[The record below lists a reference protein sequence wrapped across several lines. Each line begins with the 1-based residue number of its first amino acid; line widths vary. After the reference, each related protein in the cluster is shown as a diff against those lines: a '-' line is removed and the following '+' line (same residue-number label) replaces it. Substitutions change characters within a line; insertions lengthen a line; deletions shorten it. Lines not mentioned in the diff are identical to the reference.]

1 MQGEISVPGTPVGA
15 VYLAV
20 EREHQCYG
28 VFGHGIGR
36 IGRYP
41 DYRDA
46 VLGGGFQID
55 VVETRAAQG
64 DQPYTH
70 AGQLPDGWGIR
81 RVIDEDADRIGAL
94 CQGYVVDVQVAAVVF
109 DPYPVVGVD
118 PVERFAVVGLCPEKM
133 VFMAYISFNYN
144 VFVEAVL
151 SIPFTDCAKSG
162 RFVAQTVSKAIRPS
176 FGSDFEALC
185 LMALFCPVCFL
196 NKHAMRNPRERIR
209 NSRGYKWWILS
220 LVMLGTFMAVMD
232 VTVVNVGLP
241 TIMSVFHIPISTA
254 EWVITAYMITMTLM
268 LPSAGWIAD
277 RIGNKR
283 MYILGLVL
291 FTFGSW
297 LCGRAG
303 SDMFLISARALQ
315 GFGSGIIQ
323 SLGLAIVTR
332 EFPPQ
337 QRGLALGLWSVA
349 AAASISFG
357 PLIGGYLVDDYSWHL
372 IFDVNVPVGLAAILF
387 AIFIQKEWRGAR
399 AGSFDWPGFLCVVCF
414 MPLLIFA
421 LARGNSPSNPEG
433 WSSPEVIGCFAVAAA
448 ALIVFIV
455 RELRCENPLLNLKL
469 LGERN
474 FGVSMAVLAIF
485 GIGMLGGTYLLPLYM
500 QKGLG
505 YTAIM
510 AGSVFLPVGLIQGV
524 LSTCSGFLTR
534 YVKPLFIAVTG
545 ILVMTLSFYFASR
558 FTLHTTHAQI
568 MLVLYLRGFGMGLTF
583 APLNDFSLMNLS
595 QCDMA
600 SAAGISNS
608 IKQLSGSV
616 SIALLTV
623 ILTGRTAFHSAQGG
637 LSSAESY
644 VAGISDDFLF
654 VTFVS
659 LASALPF
666 LWLLRPRRK
675 AASFKSE
682 GTGT

>member
-1 MQGEISVPGTPVGA
+1 
-15 VYLAV
+15 
-20 EREHQCYG
+20 
-28 VFGHGIGR
+28 
-36 IGRYP
+36 
-41 DYRDA
+41 
-46 VLGGGFQID
+46 
-55 VVETRAAQG
+55 
-64 DQPYTH
+64 
-70 AGQLPDGWGIR
+70 
-81 RVIDEDADRIGAL
+81 
-94 CQGYVVDVQVAAVVF
+94 
-109 DPYPVVGVD
+109 
-118 PVERFAVVGLCPEKM
+118 
-133 VFMAYISFNYN
+133 
-144 VFVEAVL
+144 
-151 SIPFTDCAKSG
+151 
-162 RFVAQTVSKAIRPS
+162 
-176 FGSDFEALC
+176 
-185 LMALFCPVCFL
+185 
-196 NKHAMRNPRERIR
+196 
-209 NSRGYKWWILS
+209 
-220 LVMLGTFMAVMD
+220 MLGTFMAVMD

-254 EWVITAYMITMTLM
+254 EWVITAYNDYHDAHAAFGGLDCRPHRQQTDVYSGVGALHLRIVALRPRRERYVPDFGPCPAR
-268 LPSAGWIAD
+268 LRQRHHPIARPGDRYPGVSSA
-277 RIGNKR
+277 
-283 MYILGLVL
+283 
-291 FTFGSW
+291 T
-297 LCGRAG
+297 AG
-303 SDMFLISARALQ
+303 
-315 GFGSGIIQ
+315 
-323 SLGLAIVTR
+323 
-332 EFPPQ
+332 
-337 QRGLALGLWSVA
+337 

-534 YVKPLFIAVTG
+534 YIKPLFIAVTG

-595 QCDMA
+595 QRDMA

>member
-1 MQGEISVPGTPVGA
+1 M
-15 VYLAV
+15 
-20 EREHQCYG
+20 
-28 VFGHGIGR
+28 
-36 IGRYP
+36 
-41 DYRDA
+41 
-46 VLGGGFQID
+46 
-55 VVETRAAQG
+55 
-64 DQPYTH
+64 
-70 AGQLPDGWGIR
+70 
-81 RVIDEDADRIGAL
+81 
-94 CQGYVVDVQVAAVVF
+94 
-109 DPYPVVGVD
+109 
-118 PVERFAVVGLCPEKM
+118 
-133 VFMAYISFNYN
+133 
-144 VFVEAVL
+144 
-151 SIPFTDCAKSG
+151 
-162 RFVAQTVSKAIRPS
+162 
-176 FGSDFEALC
+176 
-185 LMALFCPVCFL
+185 
-196 NKHAMRNPRERIR
+196 
-209 NSRGYKWWILS
+209 
-220 LVMLGTFMAVMD
+220 
-232 VTVVNVGLP
+232 
-241 TIMSVFHIPISTA
+241 
-254 EWVITAYMITMTLM
+254 
-268 LPSAGWIAD
+268 
-277 RIGNKR
+277 
-283 MYILGLVL
+283 
-291 FTFGSW
+291 
-297 LCGRAG
+297 
-303 SDMFLISARALQ
+303 
-315 GFGSGIIQ
+315 
-323 SLGLAIVTR
+323 
-332 EFPPQ
+332 
-337 QRGLALGLWSVA
+337 A

-608 IKQLSGSV
+608 IKQLGQRQHRPAYRYSDRPYGV
-616 SIALLTV
+616 PFGAGRALFGGKLR
-623 ILTGRTAFHSAQGG
+623 GRYLRRFPFRHIRFVGLGTALPVAAAPAPQGG
-637 LSSAESY
+637 
-644 VAGISDDFLF
+644 F
-654 VTFVS
+654 V
-659 LASALPF
+659 
-666 LWLLRPRRK
+666 
-675 AASFKSE
+675 
-682 GTGT
+682 

>member
-1 MQGEISVPGTPVGA
+1 
-15 VYLAV
+15 
-20 EREHQCYG
+20 
-28 VFGHGIGR
+28 
-36 IGRYP
+36 
-41 DYRDA
+41 
-46 VLGGGFQID
+46 
-55 VVETRAAQG
+55 
-64 DQPYTH
+64 
-70 AGQLPDGWGIR
+70 
-81 RVIDEDADRIGAL
+81 
-94 CQGYVVDVQVAAVVF
+94 
-109 DPYPVVGVD
+109 
-118 PVERFAVVGLCPEKM
+118 
-133 VFMAYISFNYN
+133 
-144 VFVEAVL
+144 
-151 SIPFTDCAKSG
+151 
-162 RFVAQTVSKAIRPS
+162 
-176 FGSDFEALC
+176 
-185 LMALFCPVCFL
+185 
-196 NKHAMRNPRERIR
+196 
-209 NSRGYKWWILS
+209 
-220 LVMLGTFMAVMD
+220 
-232 VTVVNVGLP
+232 
-241 TIMSVFHIPISTA
+241 
-254 EWVITAYMITMTLM
+254 
-268 LPSAGWIAD
+268 
-277 RIGNKR
+277 
-283 MYILGLVL
+283 
-291 FTFGSW
+291 
-297 LCGRAG
+297 
-303 SDMFLISARALQ
+303 MFLISARALQ

-387 AIFIQKEWRGAR
+387 AIFIQKEWRGSR
-399 AGSFDWPGFLCVVCF
+399 AGSFDWLGFLCVVCF

-510 AGSVFLPVGLIQGV
+510 AGSVFLPVGLIQDV

-534 YVKPLFIAVTG
+534 YIKPLFIAVTG

-595 QCDMA
+595 QRDMA

>member
-1 MQGEISVPGTPVGA
+1 
-15 VYLAV
+15 
-20 EREHQCYG
+20 
-28 VFGHGIGR
+28 
-36 IGRYP
+36 
-41 DYRDA
+41 
-46 VLGGGFQID
+46 
-55 VVETRAAQG
+55 
-64 DQPYTH
+64 
-70 AGQLPDGWGIR
+70 
-81 RVIDEDADRIGAL
+81 
-94 CQGYVVDVQVAAVVF
+94 
-109 DPYPVVGVD
+109 
-118 PVERFAVVGLCPEKM
+118 
-133 VFMAYISFNYN
+133 
-144 VFVEAVL
+144 
-151 SIPFTDCAKSG
+151 
-162 RFVAQTVSKAIRPS
+162 
-176 FGSDFEALC
+176 
-185 LMALFCPVCFL
+185 
-196 NKHAMRNPRERIR
+196 
-209 NSRGYKWWILS
+209 
-220 LVMLGTFMAVMD
+220 
-232 VTVVNVGLP
+232 
-241 TIMSVFHIPISTA
+241 
-254 EWVITAYMITMTLM
+254 MITMTLM

-469 LGERN
+469 LG
-474 FGVSMAVLAIF
+474 
-485 GIGMLGGTYLLPLYM
+485 
-500 QKGLG
+500 
-505 YTAIM
+505 
-510 AGSVFLPVGLIQGV
+510 SVFLPVGLIQGV

-534 YVKPLFIAVTG
+534 YIKPLFIAVTG

-595 QCDMA
+595 QRDMA

>member
-1 MQGEISVPGTPVGA
+1 
-15 VYLAV
+15 
-20 EREHQCYG
+20 
-28 VFGHGIGR
+28 
-36 IGRYP
+36 
-41 DYRDA
+41 
-46 VLGGGFQID
+46 
-55 VVETRAAQG
+55 
-64 DQPYTH
+64 
-70 AGQLPDGWGIR
+70 
-81 RVIDEDADRIGAL
+81 
-94 CQGYVVDVQVAAVVF
+94 
-109 DPYPVVGVD
+109 
-118 PVERFAVVGLCPEKM
+118 
-133 VFMAYISFNYN
+133 
-144 VFVEAVL
+144 
-151 SIPFTDCAKSG
+151 
-162 RFVAQTVSKAIRPS
+162 
-176 FGSDFEALC
+176 
-185 LMALFCPVCFL
+185 
-196 NKHAMRNPRERIR
+196 
-209 NSRGYKWWILS
+209 
-220 LVMLGTFMAVMD
+220 
-232 VTVVNVGLP
+232 
-241 TIMSVFHIPISTA
+241 
-254 EWVITAYMITMTLM
+254 MITMTLM

-485 GIGMLGGTYLLPLYM
+485 GIGMLGGTYLLPLYIC
-500 QKGLG
+500 LL
-505 YTAIM
+505 YT
-510 AGSVFLPVGLIQGV
+510 SP
-524 LSTCSGFLTR
+524 S
-534 YVKPLFIAVTG
+534 
-545 ILVMTLSFYFASR
+545 
-558 FTLHTTHAQI
+558 
-568 MLVLYLRGFGMGLTF
+568 
-583 APLNDFSLMNLS
+583 
-595 QCDMA
+595 
-600 SAAGISNS
+600 
-608 IKQLSGSV
+608 
-616 SIALLTV
+616 
-623 ILTGRTAFHSAQGG
+623 
-637 LSSAESY
+637 
-644 VAGISDDFLF
+644 
-654 VTFVS
+654 
-659 LASALPF
+659 
-666 LWLLRPRRK
+666 PRD
-675 AASFKSE
+675 A
-682 GTGT
+682 

>member
-1 MQGEISVPGTPVGA
+1 
-15 VYLAV
+15 
-20 EREHQCYG
+20 
-28 VFGHGIGR
+28 
-36 IGRYP
+36 
-41 DYRDA
+41 
-46 VLGGGFQID
+46 
-55 VVETRAAQG
+55 
-64 DQPYTH
+64 
-70 AGQLPDGWGIR
+70 
-81 RVIDEDADRIGAL
+81 
-94 CQGYVVDVQVAAVVF
+94 
-109 DPYPVVGVD
+109 
-118 PVERFAVVGLCPEKM
+118 
-133 VFMAYISFNYN
+133 
-144 VFVEAVL
+144 
-151 SIPFTDCAKSG
+151 
-162 RFVAQTVSKAIRPS
+162 
-176 FGSDFEALC
+176 
-185 LMALFCPVCFL
+185 
-196 NKHAMRNPRERIR
+196 MRNPRERIR

-469 LGERN
+469 LCSQVQIGSQVRQI
-474 FGVSMAVLAIF
+474 VSGIKAHYSAEEMVGKRVMVVTNLKPAKLA
-485 GIGMLGGTYLLPLYM
+485 
-500 QKGLG
+500 
-505 YTAIM
+505 
-510 AGSVFLPVGLIQGV
+510 GV
-524 LSTCSGFLTR
+524 LSEGM
-534 YVKPLFIAVTG
+534 
-545 ILVMTLSFYFASR
+545 ILCAEDADGNL
-558 FTLHTTHAQI
+558 
-568 MLVLYLRGFGMGLTF
+568 
-583 APLNDFSLMNLS
+583 SLMVPEKE
-595 QCDMA
+595 MP
-600 SAAGISNS
+600 AG
-608 IKQLSGSV
+608 
-616 SIALLTV
+616 
-623 ILTGRTAFHSAQGG
+623 
-637 LSSAESY
+637 AE
-644 VAGISDDFLF
+644 IC
-654 VTFVS
+654 
-659 LASALPF
+659 
-666 LWLLRPRRK
+666 
-675 AASFKSE
+675 
-682 GTGT
+682 

>member
-1 MQGEISVPGTPVGA
+1 
-15 VYLAV
+15 
-20 EREHQCYG
+20 
-28 VFGHGIGR
+28 
-36 IGRYP
+36 
-41 DYRDA
+41 
-46 VLGGGFQID
+46 
-55 VVETRAAQG
+55 
-64 DQPYTH
+64 
-70 AGQLPDGWGIR
+70 
-81 RVIDEDADRIGAL
+81 
-94 CQGYVVDVQVAAVVF
+94 
-109 DPYPVVGVD
+109 
-118 PVERFAVVGLCPEKM
+118 
-133 VFMAYISFNYN
+133 
-144 VFVEAVL
+144 
-151 SIPFTDCAKSG
+151 
-162 RFVAQTVSKAIRPS
+162 
-176 FGSDFEALC
+176 
-185 LMALFCPVCFL
+185 
-196 NKHAMRNPRERIR
+196 MRNPRERIR

-421 LARGNSPSNPEG
+421 LARGNSPLNPEG

-534 YVKPLFIAVTG
+534 YIKPLFHRRDRHPGHDVEFLFRQPVYSSYYACTNHVG
-545 ILVMTLSFYFASR
+545 TLSAR
-558 FTLHTTHAQI
+558 FRHGTDLCPAERFLAHEFEPARYGFGGRHLQQHQTTLGQRQHRPAYRYSDRPYGVPFGAGRT
-568 MLVLYLRGFGMGLTF
+568 LFGGKLRGRYLR
-583 APLNDFSLMNLS
+583 
-595 QCDMA
+595 
-600 SAAGISNS
+600 
-608 IKQLSGSV
+608 
-616 SIALLTV
+616 
-623 ILTGRTAFHSAQGG
+623 
-637 LSSAESY
+637 
-644 VAGISDDFLF
+644 
-654 VTFVS
+654 
-659 LASALPF
+659 
-666 LWLLRPRRK
+666 
-675 AASFKSE
+675 
-682 GTGT
+682 